1 MHCTTEPSSCI
12 TIRKTHGPREL
23 PHQDRAPDTDNQNT
37 QAPMPH
43 ASSLQSGGPVFAVD
57 SRLPE
62 MPNVASVS
70 MKAAKKN
77 VMKAPMM
84 KAPKRKVMKAPMKA
98 PMMKAPL
105 RKAPTDRKK
114 AFLVK
119 GDKHEFPED
128 SQVLLNAIAESRRLF
143 HKLLVKNRNGRWCAK
158 LDDSI
163 LQESVRG
170 KLELRSP
177 TSP

>member
-1 MHCTTEPSSCI
+1 MPSI
-12 TIRKTHGPREL
+12 AG
-23 PHQDRAPDTDNQNT
+23 
-37 QAPMPH
+37 
-43 ASSLQSGGPVFAVD
+43 F
-57 SRLPE
+57 PE

-70 MKAAKKN
+70 MKAAKKK

-143 HKLLVKNRNGRWCAK
+143 HKLVVKNRNGR
-158 LDDSI
+158 
-163 LQESVRG
+163 
-170 KLELRSP
+170 
-177 TSP
+177 